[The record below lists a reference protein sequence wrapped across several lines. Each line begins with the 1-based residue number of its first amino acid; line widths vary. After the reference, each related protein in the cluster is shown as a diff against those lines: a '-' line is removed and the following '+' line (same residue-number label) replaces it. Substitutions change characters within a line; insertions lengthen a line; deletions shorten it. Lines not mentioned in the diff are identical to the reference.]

1 MGILTNIMAQRHR
14 PTHRKFESQIPPTN
28 AVDNAGE
35 LQEQIAR
42 LQFENNELR
51 EENNE
56 LREEV
61 TKYKSKF
68 MDALSYIQKLEET
81 EFFANILAESMVSL
95 IVMCIPF
102 LKSYDFSD
110 YLLSYAKGN
119 LVQLG
124 RSPKEAELY
133 VANVIEEQETKRQK
147 NMENFRDN
155 PH

>member
-14 PTHRKFESQIPPTN
+14 PTHREFESQIPPTN

-42 LQFENNELR
+42 LQF
-51 EENNE
+51 ENNE

-147 NMENFRDN
+147 NMENFRNN